1 MGIGLREAMKGWI
14 GDETVTHDREGHGSE
29 RLEVRNL
36 TKRFGKTTA
45 VDGLSFDVEAGHILG
60 LVGPNGAGKTT
71 TLYCMAGL
79 VPADGGEVL
88 WDGRAL
94 RHEHGRVGLVP
105 ESPDVYPALTVY
117 EHLGFLA
124 RLHRLPPGWQAEAE
138 RWLERLDLARH
149 RDKVGGAL
157 SKGLRQRVIL
167 AGAGLVRARL
177 LLVDEPMIGL
187 DPMGQREVRELLREM
202 SADGAAVVLSSHQ
215 LGLVETLA
223 EFVVVMDEGKKRA
236 AGTIAELRAQAG
248 LSAEDSLE
256 TVFFQVLGRH
266 GGADMHGEGA

>member
-1 MGIGLREAMKGWI
+1 MEGRSGDEQVTYDREARGP
-14 GDETVTHDREGHGSE
+14 E
-29 RLEVRNL
+29 RLEVQNL

-45 VDGLSFDVEAGHILG
+45 VDRLSFEVEAGHIVG

-71 TLYCMAGL
+71 TLYCLAGL
-79 VPADGGEVL
+79 VPADGGEVR

-105 ESPDVYPALTVY
+105 ESPEVYPALTVY

-124 RLHRLPPGWQAEAE
+124 RLYRLPPGWPAEAE
-138 RWLERLDLARH
+138 RWMERLDLVRH

-187 DPMGQREVRELLREM
+187 DPMGQREVRQLLREM
-202 SADGAAVVLSSHQ
+202 TADGAAVVLSSHQ

-223 EFVVVMDEGKKRA
+223 ESVVILDEGRKRA
-236 AGTIAELRAQAG
+236 AGGIAALRQAAG

-256 TVFFQVLGRH
+256 TVFFRVLGRNR
-266 GGADMHGEGA
+266 EGREDTTEGRP

>member
-1 MGIGLREAMKGWI
+1 MTEN
-14 GDETVTHDREGHGSE
+14 REGRAPEG
-29 RLEVRNL
+29 LAVQNL

-45 VDGLSFDVEAGHILG
+45 VDRLSFEVDAGNILG

-71 TLYCMAGL
+71 TLYCLAGL
-79 VPADGGEVL
+79 VPADGGEVR
-88 WDGRAL
+88 WGGRPL
-94 RHEHGRVGLVP
+94 QRERGRVGLVP
-105 ESPDVYPALTVY
+105 ESPEVYPALTVY

-124 RLHRLPPGWQAEAE
+124 RLHRLPAGWPAEAE
-138 RWLERLDLARH
+138 RWMERLDLARH

-187 DPMGQREVRELLREM
+187 DPMGQREVRDLLREM
-202 SADGAAVVLSSHQ
+202 AADGAAVVLSSHQ

-223 EFVVVMDEGKKRA
+223 ESVVILDEGRKRA
-236 AGTIAELRAQAG
+236 AGTIAELRQMAG
-248 LSAEDSLE
+248 LSAQDSLE
-256 TVFFQVLGRH
+256 AVFFRVLGRMGDDAGA
-266 GGADMHGEGA
+266 GGA

>member
-1 MGIGLREAMKGWI
+1 MEGWP
-14 GDETVTHDREGHGSE
+14 GDERVTDDREGHGPE
-29 RLEVRNL
+29 WLEVRNL

-45 VDGLSFDVEAGHILG
+45 VDRLSFEVQAGHILG

-71 TLYCMAGL
+71 TLYCLAGL

-88 WDGRAL
+88 WGGRAL

-105 ESPDVYPALTVY
+105 ESPEVYPALTVY

-124 RLHRLPPGWQAEAE
+124 RLHRLPATWPAEAE
-138 RWLERLDLARH
+138 RWMDRLDLARH

-223 EFVVVMDEGKKRA
+223 ESVVILDEGKKRA
-236 AGTIAELRAQAG
+236 AGTIAALRQEAG
-248 LSAEDSLE
+248 LSTEDSLE
-256 TVFFQVLGRH
+256 TVFFRVLGRQ
-266 GGADMHGEGA
+266 ADEDMKRGRP